1 MKITAIET
9 MVMRLPFPYD
19 GPPLLFAGK
28 PRNGMEMLLVR
39 VDIDEG
45 VTGWGEAFGP
55 GIWAATR
62 AVFEN
67 LITPLCLG
75 RQPSEIAAIG
85 EDLQRKLHQLGR
97 AGPVIYAISGLDI
110 ALWDIAGKVAGL
122 PLWHMLNPAART
134 NIPAYASLLKCIEPD
149 MVASV
154 SAQAVGRG
162 FRHVKLHETTI
173 AATRAARNAIG
184 ADISLMLDVN
194 CAWNLDEAVKIAEAL
209 RSLDLLWLEE
219 PIWPPENY
227 GGLAGIRKRCGIPL
241 AAGENVGVV
250 TDFAH
255 MTSFDAVDYIQPSVI
270 KVGGISAMLKTC
282 EIAAARGVKVAPHS
296 PYFGPGLLATMHL
309 CAARPEIEMVERY
322 YCDLEANPFGKAI
335 DPIDGWLT
343 LPQGP
348 GLGVDPDPAVITR
361 CQIA

>member
-227 GGLAGIRKRCGIPL
+227 GGLRAYASVAAFHWRPVKML
-241 AAGENVGVV
+241 A
-250 TDFAH
+250 
-255 MTSFDAVDYIQPSVI
+255 
-270 KVGGISAMLKTC
+270 
-282 EIAAARGVKVAPHS
+282 
-296 PYFGPGLLATMHL
+296 
-309 CAARPEIEMVERY
+309 
-322 YCDLEANPFGKAI
+322 
-335 DPIDGWLT
+335 W
-343 LPQGP
+343 
-348 GLGVDPDPAVITR
+348 
-361 CQIA
+361 